1 MSTEVPDGLQEEI
14 NKARMQ
20 LREKKPAVYD
30 KLMIFLKKESAG
42 EQKCLYLL
50 DWAFSYECNFSCPHC
65 CAKSFHGSCGNLSF
79 TPEQIRHIADQA
91 DGLGVFIINF
101 IGGEPLVWKNL
112 PEIVEALD
120 PARFHLSIT
129 TNGWHLTPEM
139 AAQLKRLRIDKV
151 GVSIDSGIAGEHD
164 AFREKPDSFAR
175 AVAAVRNAKDAG
187 LRVQIST
194 VATHENIHKEGFH
207 VLLELAKSLD
217 VGLDIQCATVS
228 GGWRGALDVLIDDK
242 DARFLERLRTE
253 HPLLRRDVW
262 PTPGSPGGCP
272 AVKRSL
278 YLIPTGDVLPCLFI
292 HCSLGNVY
300 EQSLSELQD
309 RGLGVRELQ
318 EFSGLCLAGEDR
330 EFINKYLVQTFDA
343 KRLPV
348 PFAESFGR
356 QIG

>member
-14 NKARMQ
+14 HKARMQ
-20 LREKKPAVYD
+20 LRDKKPAVYD
-30 KLMIFLKKESAG
+30 KLMDFLKKEAAG
-42 EQKCLYLL
+42 EKKCLYLL

-65 CAKSFHGSCGNLSF
+65 CARGFNTSCGGLRF

-91 DGLGVFIINF
+91 DGLGVFIINL
-101 IGGEPLVWKNL
+101 IGGEPLVWKDL
-112 PEIVEALD
+112 PEIVEALN

-139 AAQLKRLRIDKV
+139 ARQLKTLGIDKV
-151 GVSIDSGIAGEHD
+151 GVSIDSGIPGDHD
-164 AFREKPDSFAR
+164 AFREKPESYDR
-175 AVAAVRNAKDAG
+175 AIAAVRNAKEAG

-194 VATHENIHKEGFH
+194 VATHDNIHKEGFS

-242 DARFLERLRTE
+242 DALFLEQLRAKY
-253 HPLLRRDVW
+253 PLLRRDVW

-278 YLIPTGDVLPCLFI
+278 YIIPTGDVLPCLFI
-292 HCSLGNVY
+292 HCSLGNIY
-300 EQSLSELQD
+300 DEALSELQE
-309 RGLGVRELQ
+309 RGLGVKELREY
-318 EFSGLCLAGEDR
+318 SGLCLAGEDR
-330 EFINKYLVQTFDA
+330 GFIHKYLLDTFDA

-348 PFAESFGR
+348 PFAESFGK
-356 QIG
+356 QGG